1 MEGIYNFI
9 KLDNE
14 TIPNINV
21 FLVELDTYVNN
32 KNIIS
37 ISHKFYKYIIKHNI
51 ISDDVLIVISFIK
64 HFSKSIKSL
73 TFLGKNKD
81 VSIIPL
87 KLNSLNEIISRF
99 INYNKNN
106 KTFINYLIYNKND
119 NINIIDIKLNCS
131 VKEFH
136 SYYN

>member
-1 MEGIYNFI
+1 MDGIYNFI

-14 TIPNINV
+14 TVPHINV

-32 KNIIS
+32 KNIIN
-37 ISHKFYKYIIKHNI
+37 ISHKFYKYIIKKKQ
-51 ISDDVLIVISFIK
+51 ISEDVLIVISFIK

-81 VSIIPL
+81 TGKIPL
-87 KLNSLNEIISRF
+87 ELNSLNKIISRF
-99 INYNKNN
+99 IKFNINN
-106 KTFINYLIYNKND
+106 DKFVNYLIYNKNN

-131 VKEFH
+131 IKDFY